1 MSHRE
6 KALKNGWGWVLGISG
21 QECRVY
27 SQPGHGPMEDPKEL
41 LDEAA
46 KLLGLSDP
54 ALVPARIRRLKADQK
69 RALKSAALA
78 WETVHSLTDA
88 QRGERPAP

>member
-1 MSHRE
+1 MKPSQ
-6 KALKNGWGWVLGISG
+6 KALDNGWGWVLGVSG
-21 QECRVY
+21 EECRVY
-27 SQPGHGPMEDPKEL
+27 SQPGHAPMEDPKEL

-78 WETVHSLTDA
+78 WETVNSLTDA
-88 QRGERPAP
+88 QRGERPAR